1 MHHLDIVSALRSS
14 LLKWWKSLCGNTPG
28 GAEMQQIHIIS
39 NNISVPACGAH
50 EKIEQSASDQML
62 KGELS
67 TSMGSV
73 GKAPVTNTRAERK
86 KEPH

>member
-1 MHHLDIVSALRSS
+1 MQ
-14 LLKWWKSLCGNTPG
+14 
-28 GAEMQQIHIIS
+28 MQQIHVIS

-50 EKIEQSASDQML
+50 EKIEQSAADQKL

-67 TSMGSV
+67 ASMGSV

-86 KEPH
+86 KEPHSSPAAFPAPVCREPN